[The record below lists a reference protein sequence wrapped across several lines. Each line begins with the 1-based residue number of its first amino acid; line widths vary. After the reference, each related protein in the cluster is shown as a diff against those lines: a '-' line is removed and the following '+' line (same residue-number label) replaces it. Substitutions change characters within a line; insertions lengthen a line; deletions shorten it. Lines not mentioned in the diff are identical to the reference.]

1 MWFEIAVRFYSLRDV
16 VIPSLIE
23 YFQEN
28 DTLDKYIELNDMLN
42 VMSYLLLL
50 LLSKTN
56 TLKLQQK
63 QPQKDNPCNG

>member
-1 MWFEIAVRFYSLRDV
+1 MWFEIAVRFYSLHDG

-50 LLSKTN
+50 FLSKIN
-56 TLKLQQK
+56 TMKLLQK